1 MRKKQDRIF
10 HWGVLSAGQTKRKRT
25 EEPPGEE
32 EMEGFECES
41 WGQRDC
47 QKAKDL
53 QHFWEFAKAKE
64 KEIKRKIHKGIKV
77 YLQ

>member
-1 MRKKQDRIF
+1 
-10 HWGVLSAGQTKRKRT
+10 
-25 EEPPGEE
+25 
-32 EMEGFECES
+32 MEGFECES